1 MQKSHSIN
9 IYGPIIKPTQ
19 IVSLPYKKITSIF
32 CKLELY
38 CRYTTNFTLM
48 KEHKHESG
56 FSIFGTI
63 LTITLLAALIIGGV
77 FAYNLAK
84 DKKSTLTAESA
95 KNMINGQIDKTKQD
109 ISDAAN
115 KAVND
120 AVTNATNSAVDS
132 AKGTIT
138 NSLDSLKK

>member
-1 MQKSHSIN
+1 
-9 IYGPIIKPTQ
+9 
-19 IVSLPYKKITSIF
+19 
-32 CKLELY
+32 
-38 CRYTTNFTLM
+38 M
-48 KEHKHESG
+48 KTHKCESG

-63 LTITLLAALIIGGV
+63 LTIALLAALIIGGV

-84 DKKSTLTAESA
+84 DKKSTLTAEGA
-95 KNMINGQIDKTKQD
+95 KNLINGQIDKTKQD